1 MVLQIDLCW
10 FGCRGDNVT
19 AGSRGRCW
27 YPSPA
32 YSHADDWSKGEAGYE
47 ALCASGFVNEVR
59 VVSLD

>member
-1 MVLQIDLCW
+1 M
-10 FGCRGDNVT
+10 
-19 AGSRGRCW
+19 RCAVRAMAF
-27 YPSPA
+27 SPGGERLA